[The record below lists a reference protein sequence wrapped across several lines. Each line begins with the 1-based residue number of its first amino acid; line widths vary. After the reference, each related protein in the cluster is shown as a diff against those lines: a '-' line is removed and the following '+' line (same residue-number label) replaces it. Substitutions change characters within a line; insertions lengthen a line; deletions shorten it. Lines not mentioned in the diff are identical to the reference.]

1 MFIKLLSKARATRIM
16 HNSQKGKVNYHI
28 LFKKGNYLIITT
40 YDLNND
46 LDLRIIGSMESPLYV

>member
-1 MFIKLLSKARATRIM
+1 M

-28 LFKKGNYLIITT
+28 LFKKGNYLIINT